1 MFYISAKN
9 NKVKVDIQRV
19 NGNLE
24 EAGLGVEYGVE
35 LMKLAESFASGNEEA
50 LVIARERRPMEAGK
64 VVLVEAVS
72 LAANFQTMVRMVD
85 VIGIPVDDINDHNR
99 KQVWEEFGLKSF
111 PFTQISL

>member
-1 MFYISAKN
+1 M
-9 NKVKVDIQRV
+9 
-19 NGNLE
+19 
-24 EAGLGVEYGVE
+24 
-35 LMKLAESFASGNEEA
+35 
-50 LVIARERRPMEAGK
+50 
-64 VVLVEAVS
+64 VLVEAVS